1 MVHSL
6 NSIPCDKCHMILH
19 PQDVEAHKALHEKQG
34 DICIVC
40 GLGMMIHSED
50 EIHITCDNCSTT
62 WTKKGHEKKLED
74 KI

>member
-1 MVHSL
+1 MPHST
-6 NSIPCDKCHMILH
+6 NNVTCSKCQKSFHPEDIENHDKLH
-19 PQDVEAHKALHEKQG
+19 AKEG

-40 GLGMMIHSED
+40 GLGMMITSED
-50 EIHITCDNCSTT
+50 KIHITCDYCSTT